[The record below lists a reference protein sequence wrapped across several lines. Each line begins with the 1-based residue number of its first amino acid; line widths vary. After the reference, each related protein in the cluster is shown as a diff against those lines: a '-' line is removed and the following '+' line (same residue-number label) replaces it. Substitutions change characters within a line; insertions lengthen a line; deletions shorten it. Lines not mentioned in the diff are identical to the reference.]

1 MFVRRFIFLQKKLLC
16 HCWILSGFC
25 LIPHSWNEG
34 CVAPR
39 SLLLVLLLC
48 CSALGFAA
56 HQVSPQQFCWACIC
70 FLGTLLVVQATGK
83 THTAAMAKYQ
93 SLQPQ
98 SWEPNIWIA
107 WKVCVLVSLLRRVP
121 SRCFSYCRWGV
132 FAHLHQVD
140 TRHRFTW
147 DVYTRHR
154 FPQDVSSKLLCLPT
168 NIWRSR
174 TCWCFTNEL
183 LPLFTHARENM
194 LQDFISELST
204 SYSNSKKLKSPVPS
218 PVFRRLAEIQHLGGE
233 QAWPLCAVFRW
244 CKSPSSSSQKS
255 VIKHCERK
263 VQDQLHACKT
273 DLLATHLYNLDVV
286 TVPVGCP
293 RANSV

>member
-1 MFVRRFIFLQKKLLC
+1 
-16 HCWILSGFC
+16 
-25 LIPHSWNEG
+25 
-34 CVAPR
+34 
-39 SLLLVLLLC
+39 LVLLLC

-140 TRHRFTW
+140 TRHRF
-147 DVYTRHR
+147 
-154 FPQDVSSKLLCLPT
+154 PQDVSSKPCVCPPTFGDHVHADASQTNCFPCLPMQEK
-168 NIWRSR
+168 
-174 TCWCFTNEL
+174 TC
-183 LPLFTHARENM
+183 
-194 LQDFISELST
+194 
-204 SYSNSKKLKSPVPS
+204 
-218 PVFRRLAEIQHLGGE
+218 
-233 QAWPLCAVFRW
+233 
-244 CKSPSSSSQKS
+244 
-255 VIKHCERK
+255 
-263 VQDQLHACKT
+263 CKT
-273 DLLATHLYNLDVV
+273 SSLNLHRIVNFLQQLKETQIPSAFTRFQALGWDSAPWGWAGLASLCCFSAVQV
-286 TVPVGCP
+286 
-293 RANSV
+293 SF

>member
-1 MFVRRFIFLQKKLLC
+1 MYVYIYIYIVCVCLVVCSSVHFLQKKLLC

-154 FPQDVSSKLLCLPT
+154 FPQDVSSKLCVCPPTFGDHVHADASQTNCFPCLPMQEKT
-168 NIWRSR
+168 CCKTSSLNCQLPTATQRNSNPQCLHPFSGAWLRFSTLGVSR
-174 TCWCFTNEL
+174 LGLSVLFFGGASL
-183 LPLFTHARENM
+183 LLAAR
-194 LQDFISELST
+194 
-204 SYSNSKKLKSPVPS
+204 
-218 PVFRRLAEIQHLGGE
+218 R
-233 QAWPLCAVFRW
+233 
-244 CKSPSSSSQKS
+244 SPS
-255 VIKHCERK
+255 
-263 VQDQLHACKT
+263 
-273 DLLATHLYNLDVV
+273 
-286 TVPVGCP
+286 
-293 RANSV
+293 